1 VKIHTLRF
9 KLIWLNGIAIAL
21 LMICV
26 GLISHQIFF
35 HKTNKSFN
43 ETLLNDAQLF
53 AANIRPG
60 QNSFEWPVENLDPK
74 QNVIMLG
81 LQYHFVVTDP
91 GGKILHQ
98 DLYNPFM
105 QRLIRGGG
113 LADVVRNHSGFSDVS
128 GTTGEPYRFVSIE
141 IPEGMNSMPAII
153 HVGRSIKDLKWIMG
167 EDIILYLYSIP
178 FILMISAA
186 IGWFLS
192 NRALHPFEELSKAAE
207 QISSENLN
215 TKIVSKYKEEE
226 IQTLVHSFNSMV
238 ERLNHSFQQMRRF
251 NADAAHELRTP
262 LCILRGETE
271 LLLNSPDSDK
281 EEIKSYLESSLE
293 ELDQLTQIVN
303 DMLILAE
310 AGDNEQIIAREPIN
324 IKATIKD
331 IVERMRPLAAARE
344 IRIKVLN
351 LPDMR
356 IEGDR
361 LLVHRAIFNI
371 MDNAIK
377 YSMDRGIVEVDSTI
391 EKKMIRLKIRDYG
404 VGIPAD
410 DLPNVFDRRFRADHA
425 GTRIGDGSGLGL
437 SIVKWIIEAHKGM
450 IQVTSNVDQGTQF
463 EVILPI
469 HPSRASAI

>member
-1 VKIHTLRF
+1 
-9 KLIWLNGIAIAL
+9 
-21 LMICV
+21 MICG
-26 GLISHQIFF
+26 GLIRYQIFVHHA
-35 HKTNKSFN
+35 HKTFD
-43 ETLLNDAQLF
+43 ETLLNDAKVF

-60 QNSFEWPVENLDPK
+60 QNGFEWSVENLDSK

-81 LQYHFVVTDP
+81 LQYHFAVTDSR
-91 GGKILHQ
+91 GKVLYQ

-105 QRLIRGGG
+105 QRLIRSGG
-113 LADVVRNHSGFSDVS
+113 LSDVVQNHSGFRDVT

-141 IPEGMNSMPAII
+141 APKGMHSVPAIVHI
-153 HVGRSIKDLKWIMG
+153 GRSTKDVKWIMG
-167 EDIILYLYSIP
+167 EYKALYLNSVPLIV
-178 FILMISAA
+178 MVSAA

-271 LLLNSPDSDK
+271 LLLNSPDSSK

-303 DMLILAE
+303 DMLIFAE

-344 IRIKVLN
+344 IRIKLLN
-351 LPDMR
+351 LPDLR

-391 EKKMIRLKIRDYG
+391 EKKIIRLKIRDYG

-410 DLPNVFDRRFRADHA
+410 DLPNVFDRRFRANHA

-437 SIVKWIIEAHKGM
+437 SIVKWIIEAHKGT

-469 HPSRASAI
+469 NPSRTSAI